1 MSFDIE
7 TTELAE
13 LCEQVIDCPHSTPVW
28 MDAGVI
34 VLRSSN
40 IKNGRLDLSNPSY
53 TDEYH

>member
-28 MDAGVI
+28 MLESLFSGVQI
-34 VLRSSN
+34 SEMVAL
-40 IKNGRLDLSNPSY
+40 
-53 TDEYH
+53 T